1 VSPAWTLVLAKA
13 LVSYKE
19 TSPTEFEAELPRAW
33 KSVWDFLES
42 TDRDTRKSAAEA
54 LDLISTCF
62 NSSLIEKALSDARQ
76 GSDSSIVV
84 KIVTQIQ
91 KALDSLTFARSIP
104 ELLSV
109 ISSLVRALRY
119 RGGVMTNPTAAEVL
133 MPGVVK
139 KIGILRTQK
148 NFEYK
153 EDADK
158 TLGVVMG
165 VIGPEA
171 LLEIL
176 PLNLE
181 PSDRYHV
188 RFLHVRLFLTFPHR
202 VEGREPRAFLLPLL
216 TQPHPS
222 PLNHFISYFVPLT
235 ERMFDYQQTAEAEG
249 RASEAKVWSVLV
261 SQIWIG
267 LPGYCHGT
275 VDLKLV

>member
-1 VSPAWTLVLAKA
+1 MSRSAFTTLSVLLTAISDDDETALTAQLPNIISAIHSACPQQSDTTVSPAWTLVLARA
-13 LVSYKE
+13 LVSNME
-19 TSPTEFEAELPRAW
+19 TSPAEFEAELPRAW

-62 NSSLIEKALSDARQ
+62 SSSLVEKALSDARQ

-91 KALDSLTFARSIP
+91 KALDSLTFARSVP

-119 RGGVMTNPTAAEVL
+119 RGGVVANPTAAEVL
-133 MPGVVK
+133 MPSVVK
-139 KIGILRTQK
+139 KIGTLRTQK

-171 LLEIL
+171 LLKIL

-188 RFLHVRLFLTFPHR
+188 YFLCVQFFNFS
-202 VEGREPRAFLLPLL
+202 A
-216 TQPHPS
+216 
-222 PLNHFISYFVPLT
+222 
-235 ERMFDYQQTAEAEG
+235 
-249 RASEAKVWSVLV
+249 
-261 SQIWIG
+261 
-267 LPGYCHGT
+267 
-275 VDLKLV
+275 

>member
-1 VSPAWTLVLAKA
+1 MAPAWTLVLAKA
-13 LVSYKE
+13 LVSNKE
-19 TSPTEFEAELPRAW
+19 TSLAGFEAELPRAW

-76 GSDSSIVV
+76 GSDSSIIV
-84 KIVTQIQ
+84 KIVIQIQ

-119 RGGVMTNPTAAEVL
+119 RGGVVTNSTAAEVL
-133 MPGVVK
+133 MPGIVT
-139 KIGILRTQK
+139 KIGTLRTQK

-153 EDADK
+153 EDADR

-171 LLEIL
+171 LLRIL

-181 PSDRYHV
+181 PSDRYRV
-188 RFLHVRLFLTFPHR
+188 CFLHVQLFNLF
-202 VEGREPRAFLLPLL
+202 A
-216 TQPHPS
+216 
-222 PLNHFISYFVPLT
+222 
-235 ERMFDYQQTAEAEG
+235 
-249 RASEAKVWSVLV
+249 
-261 SQIWIG
+261 
-267 LPGYCHGT
+267 
-275 VDLKLV
+275 